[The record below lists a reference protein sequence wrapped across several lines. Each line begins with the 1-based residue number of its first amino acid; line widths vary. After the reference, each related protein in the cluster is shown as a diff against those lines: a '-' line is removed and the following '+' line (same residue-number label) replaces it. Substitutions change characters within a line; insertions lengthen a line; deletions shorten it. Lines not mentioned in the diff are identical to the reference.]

1 MPTKEKKA
9 ENTGIK
15 VKSAAKKPK
24 QKVIPSSLAAIR
36 EAQKIGRKH
45 LSDYGQ

>member
-1 MPTKEKKA
+1 MPTKQKKA
-9 ENTGIK
+9 ENTVIK
-15 VKSAAKKPK
+15 VKTVAKKPK

-36 EAQKIGRKH
+36 EAQKIGRKY

>member
-1 MPTKEKKA
+1 MPTKQKKA

-15 VKSAAKKPK
+15 VKTSLKKPK
-24 QKVIPSSLAAIR
+24 QKVVPSSLAAIR
-36 EAQKIGRKH
+36 EAQIIFQKH

>member
-1 MPTKEKKA
+1 MQTKEKKT

-15 VKSAAKKPK
+15 VKTSLKKPK
-24 QKVIPSSLAAIR
+24 QKVVPSSLAAIR
-36 EAQKIGRKH
+36 EAQIIGRKY

>member
-1 MPTKEKKA
+1 MPTKQKKA

-15 VKSAAKKPK
+15 VKTAAKKPK
-24 QKVIPSSLAAIR
+24 QKVVPSSMAAIR
-36 EAQKIGRKH
+36 EAQIIGRKY